1 MNAACILV
9 VEDEALIA
17 RDIQATLQRHG
28 YVVPPPVASCEEAL
42 RSLVA
47 HHPDLVLM
55 DINIQGGID
64 GIETAARIRDSH
76 GTPVVYLTSYSD
88 ATTTATAK
96 ATGAAGYVLK
106 PFRARDL
113 TVAIELAL
121 KSARHS
127 ARPTREVDPA

>member
-1 MNAACILV
+1 LNAACILV
-9 VEDEALIA
+9 VEDEAIIA
-17 RDIQATLQRHG
+17 RDIQVTLQRLG
-28 YVVPPPVASCEEAL
+28 YVVPPPVASCEEAFS
-42 RSLVA
+42 SLTA

-55 DINIQGGID
+55 DINIRGEID

-96 ATGAAGYVLK
+96 ATGASGYVLK

-113 TVAIELAL
+113 TAAIELAL
-121 KSARHS
+121 KRAGRAR
-127 ARPTREVDPA
+127 RI